1 MAYQYFFLRRGRE
14 GVREEKRSSCPRTA
28 SPAAEAGTAHSAHQ
42 KLGGN

>member
-1 MAYQYFFLRRGRE
+1 MTYQCFLFRRGRE
-14 GVREEKRSSCPRTA
+14 GVCKEKGGSCPRTA